1 MRLQLNSGV
10 ILNTDNES
18 LIQQYL
24 KYGAVEYKEP
34 MEAIVEEAPKTED
47 VVEESPKT
55 TRTRKNRK
63 KYFRL
68 YVR

>member
-1 MRLQLNSGV
+1 MRLQLTSGV
-10 ILNTDNES
+10 ILTTDNDS

-47 VVEESPKT
+47 VVEETPKT
-55 TRTRKNRK
+55 TRTRKK
-63 KYFRL
+63 AIK
-68 YVR
+68 

>member
-24 KYGAVEYKEP
+24 KYGAAEYKEP

-47 VVEESPKT
+47 VVEEAPKT
-55 TRTRKNRK
+55 TRTRKK
-63 KYFRL
+63 AIK
-68 YVR
+68 

>member
-34 MEAIVEEAPKTED
+34 VEAIVEEAPKTED
-47 VVEESPKT
+47 VVEETPKT
-55 TRTRKNRK
+55 TRTRKK
-63 KYFRL
+63 AVK
-68 YVR
+68 

>member
-10 ILNTDNES
+10 ILDTDNES

-47 VVEESPKT
+47 VVEETPKT
-55 TRTRKNRK
+55 TRTRKK
-63 KYFRL
+63 AIK
-68 YVR
+68 

>member
-1 MRLQLNSGV
+1 MRLQLTSGV

-47 VVEESPKT
+47 VVEETPKT
-55 TRTRKNRK
+55 TKTRKK
-63 KYFRL
+63 AIK
-68 YVR
+68 

>member
-18 LIQQYL
+18 LIRQYL

-47 VVEESPKT
+47 VVEEAPKT
-55 TRTRKNRK
+55 TRTRKK
-63 KYFRL
+63 AIK
-68 YVR
+68 

>member
-1 MRLQLNSGV
+1 MRLQLASGV

-34 MEAIVEEAPKTED
+34 SETIVKEAPKT
-47 VVEESPKT
+47 
-55 TRTRKNRK
+55 TRKK
-63 KYFRL
+63 SVK
-68 YVR
+68 

>member
-10 ILNTDNES
+10 ILNTDNEA

-47 VVEESPKT
+47 VVEEAPKT
-55 TRTRKNRK
+55 TRTRKK
-63 KYFRL
+63 AVK
-68 YVR
+68 

>member
-47 VVEESPKT
+47 VVEETSKT
-55 TRTRKNRK
+55 TRTRKK
-63 KYFRL
+63 AIK
-68 YVR
+68 

>member
-47 VVEESPKT
+47 VVEEAPKT
-55 TRTRKNRK
+55 TKPRK
-63 KYFRL
+63 KAIK
-68 YVR
+68 

>member
-34 MEAIVEEAPKTED
+34 VEAIVEEAPKTED
-47 VVEESPKT
+47 VVEEASKT
-55 TRTRKNRK
+55 TRTRKK
-63 KYFRL
+63 AVK
-68 YVR
+68 

>member
-24 KYGAVEYKEP
+24 KYGAAEYKEP
-34 MEAIVEEAPKTED
+34 VEAIVEEAPKTED
-47 VVEESPKT
+47 VVEDVVEEAPKT
-55 TRTRKNRK
+55 TRTRKK
-63 KYFRL
+63 AIK
-68 YVR
+68 

>member
-47 VVEESPKT
+47 VVEDVVEEAPKA
-55 TRTRKNRK
+55 TRTRKK
-63 KYFRL
+63 AIK
-68 YVR
+68 

>member
-1 MRLQLNSGV
+1 MRLQLVSGV

-34 MEAIVEEAPKTED
+34 VEAIVEEAPKTED
-47 VVEESPKT
+47 VVEEAPKT
-55 TRTRKNRK
+55 TRTRKK
-63 KYFRL
+63 ATK
-68 YVR
+68 

>member
-10 ILNTDNES
+10 ILNTDNKS

-47 VVEESPKT
+47 VVEEAPKT
-55 TRTRKNRK
+55 TRTRKK
-63 KYFRL
+63 AIK
-68 YVR
+68 

>member
-1 MRLQLNSGV
+1 MRLQLVSGV

-34 MEAIVEEAPKTED
+34 VEAIVEEAPKTED
-47 VVEESPKT
+47 VVEEAPKT
-55 TRTRKNRK
+55 TRTRKK
-63 KYFRL
+63 AVK
-68 YVR
+68 

>member
-47 VVEESPKT
+47 VVEDVAEEAPKT
-55 TRTRKNRK
+55 TRTRKK
-63 KYFRL
+63 AIK
-68 YVR
+68 

>member
-55 TRTRKNRK
+55 TKTRKK
-63 KYFRL
+63 AIK
-68 YVR
+68 

>member
-34 MEAIVEEAPKTED
+34 VEAIVEETPKTED
-47 VVEESPKT
+47 VVEETSKT
-55 TRTRKNRK
+55 TRTRKK
-63 KYFRL
+63 AVK
-68 YVR
+68 

>member
-34 MEAIVEEAPKTED
+34 VEAIVEEAPKTED
-47 VVEESPKT
+47 VVEETPKT
-55 TRTRKNRK
+55 TRTRKK
-63 KYFRL
+63 AIK
-68 YVR
+68 

>member
-1 MRLQLNSGV
+1 MRLQLVSGV

-47 VVEESPKT
+47 VVEEAPKT
-55 TRTRKNRK
+55 TRTRKK
-63 KYFRL
+63 AIK
-68 YVR
+68 

>member
-1 MRLQLNSGV
+1 MRLQLNNGV

-47 VVEESPKT
+47 VVEEAPKA
-55 TRTRKNRK
+55 TRTRKK
-63 KYFRL
+63 AIK
-68 YVR
+68 

>member
-34 MEAIVEEAPKTED
+34 VEAIVEEAPKTED
-47 VVEESPKT
+47 VVEEAPKT
-55 TRTRKNRK
+55 TRTRKK
-63 KYFRL
+63 AIK
-68 YVR
+68 

>member
-1 MRLQLNSGV
+1 MRLQLTSGV

-47 VVEESPKT
+47 VVEERSKT
-55 TRTRKNRK
+55 TRTRKK
-63 KYFRL
+63 AIK
-68 YVR
+68 

>member
-47 VVEESPKT
+47 VVEETPKT
-55 TRTRKNRK
+55 TRTRKK
-63 KYFRL
+63 AIK
-68 YVR
+68 

>member
-18 LIQQYL
+18 LIHQYL

-34 MEAIVEEAPKTED
+34 MEAIEEAPKTED
-47 VVEESPKT
+47 VVEDVVKEAPKT
-55 TRTRKNRK
+55 TRTRKK
-63 KYFRL
+63 AIK
-68 YVR
+68 

>member
-1 MRLQLNSGV
+1 MRLQLTSGV

-55 TRTRKNRK
+55 TRTRKK
-63 KYFRL
+63 AIK
-68 YVR
+68 

>member
-47 VVEESPKT
+47 VVEDVVEEAPKT
-55 TRTRKNRK
+55 TRTRKK
-63 KYFRL
+63 AIK
-68 YVR
+68 

>member
-1 MRLQLNSGV
+1 MRLQLTSGV

-47 VVEESPKT
+47 VVEEAPKT
-55 TRTRKNRK
+55 TRTRKK
-63 KYFRL
+63 AIK
-68 YVR
+68 

>member
-47 VVEESPKT
+47 VVEEAPKT
-55 TRTRKNRK
+55 MRTRKK
-63 KYFRL
+63 AIK
-68 YVR
+68 

>member
-24 KYGAVEYKEP
+24 KYGAIEYKEP

-47 VVEESPKT
+47 VVEEAPKT
-55 TRTRKNRK
+55 TRTRKK
-63 KYFRL
+63 AIK
-68 YVR
+68 

>member
-34 MEAIVEEAPKTED
+34 VKKTPAIENDTEQVVGEAVKKT
-47 VVEESPKT
+47 VA
-55 TRTRKNRK
+55 RK
-63 KYFRL
+63 K
-68 YVR
+68 VSSN

>member
-18 LIQQYL
+18 LIRQYL

-34 MEAIVEEAPKTED
+34 TEAVIPFSTISQD
-47 VVEESPKT
+47 VVEEAPKT
-55 TRTRKNRK
+55 TRTRKK
-63 KYFRL
+63 AIK
-68 YVR
+68 

>member
-34 MEAIVEEAPKTED
+34 MKAIVEEAPKTED
-47 VVEESPKT
+47 VVEETSKT
-55 TRTRKNRK
+55 TRTRKK
-63 KYFRL
+63 AIK
-68 YVR
+68 